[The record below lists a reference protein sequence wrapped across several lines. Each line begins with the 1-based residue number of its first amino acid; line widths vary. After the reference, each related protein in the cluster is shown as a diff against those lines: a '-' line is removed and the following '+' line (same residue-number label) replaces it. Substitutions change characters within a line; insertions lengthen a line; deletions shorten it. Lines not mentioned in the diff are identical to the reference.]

1 MFAVFKTETSLRN
14 IMTTMRYKIILKNL
28 MNNTMQYA
36 ILSVLALLCIFPF
49 WWTLVVAI
57 STEGNIFEFPPT
69 FIPQAMS
76 LDNFIE
82 VFRVIPIFS
91 FYKNSLLITLST
103 VCLKLFF
110 CALAAYP
117 LSRLKFTGSK
127 LIFALIIATMMLPS
141 EVNFLVNFITMT
153 QIGLVNTYTGVV
165 LPNVV
170 TAVSILLLKQAF
182 DEVPQDLI
190 DAARV
195 DGANDWIIFWKIVL
209 PLITP
214 WLATVGILTAVEA
227 WNDYIWPSI
236 VMSKPE
242 DFPLSAGILY
252 LRGTYGSSTRVVAA
266 GTILTVAPI
275 LIAFL
280 LTQKFFMRGMDGAV
294 K

>member
-1 MFAVFKTETSLRN
+1 MMKFPSLR
-14 IMTTMRYKIILKNL
+14 RLPRILF
-28 MNNTMQYA
+28 QYS
-36 ILSVLALLCIFPF
+36 ILLVLAALCVFPF
-49 WWTLVVAI
+49 WWTFVVAI
-57 STEGNIFEFPPT
+57 SSQGNIFEFPPT
-69 FIPQAMS
+69 FLPQAAT

-82 VFRVIPIFS
+82 VFRVIPIVA
-91 FYKNSLLITLST
+91 FYKNSLLITAAT
-103 VCLKLFF
+103 VCWKLLL
-110 CALAAYP
+110 CSLAAYP
-117 LSRLKFTGSK
+117 LSRMRFSGSK
-127 LIFALIIATMMLPS
+127 LVFGLILATMILPS

-153 QIGLVNTYTGVV
+153 KIGLVNTYAGVI

-195 DGANDWIIFWKIVL
+195 DGASELIIFWKIVL

-214 WLATVGILTAVEA
+214 WLATVGILSAVEA
-227 WNDYIWPSI
+227 WNDYIWPSLVI
-236 VMSKPE
+236 SKPE

-252 LRGTYGSSTRVVAA
+252 LRGTYGSSTRVIAA

-275 LIAFL
+275 LVAFL
-280 LTQKFFMRGMDGAV
+280 FTQRFFMRGMDGAV

>member
-1 MFAVFKTETSLRN
+1 MTFFFATSLR
-14 IMTTMRYKIILKNL
+14 RLPRL
-28 MNNTMQYA
+28 LLQY
-36 ILSVLALLCIFPF
+36 SVLLALAALCVFPF

-69 FIPQAMS
+69 FLPQAVS
-76 LDNFIE
+76 LENFIE
-82 VFRVIPIFS
+82 VFRVIPIIA
-91 FYKNSLLITLST
+91 FYKNSLLITLAT
-103 VCLKLFF
+103 VAWKLLL
-110 CALAAYP
+110 CSLAAYP
-117 LSRLKFTGSK
+117 LSRMRFSGSRLVFG
-127 LIFALIIATMMLPS
+127 LILLTMILPS

-153 QIGLVNTYTGVV
+153 KIGLVNTYTGVI

-195 DGANDWIIFWKIVL
+195 DGATEWIIFWKIVL

-227 WNDYIWPSI
+227 WNDYIWPSLVI
-236 VMSKPE
+236 SKPE

-252 LRGTYGSSTRVVAA
+252 LRGTYGSSTRVIAA

-275 LIAFL
+275 LVAFL
-280 LTQKFFMRGMDGAV
+280 FTQRFFMRGMDGAV